1 MVNMKKAAFLLFCLF
16 VVMLS
21 GCSEALEAVDEF
33 LLAMFMMLVGIVCAG
48 GVCGAGLGF
57 LLWWA
62 TSYKREAEKPKSLLV
77 AILIGGI
84 IGALGALPALYVM
97 EAMF

>member
-21 GCSEALEAVDEF
+21 GCSEAQMEEF
-33 LLAMFMMLVGIVCAG
+33 LLAMIMIVVGIVCAG

-57 LLWWA
+57 LWWA
-62 TSYKREAEKPKSLLV
+62 ISYKKEAEKPKSLLV